1 MDEYSVDRRQFTLRA
16 ALALLGGVTIT
27 VSPGCGGGGGGG
39 TRNTGTTPTGTSG
52 ASADTLGVVSNNHGH
67 KASITSAQLLA
78 GGDLVLNI
86 RGDADHGHMVELTAA
101 DLVQIRSQQTV
112 AKQCSSE
119 GAHTHM
125 VSFSRGGDPTA
136 PGY

>member
-1 MDEYSVDRRQFTLRA
+1 MNDFSVDRRQFTLRS

-27 VSPGCGGGGGGG
+27 VSPGCGGGGGG
-39 TRNTGTTPTGTSG
+39 TRNTGTTPTGPSG

-67 KASITSAQLLA
+67 QAAITSAQLLA
-78 GGDLVLNI
+78 GGALVLNI

-112 AKQCSSE
+112 AKQCSPE

-125 VSFSRGGDPTA
+125 VSFSRGGDPGGPA
-136 PGY
+136 Y